1 VGKSQG
7 KIYKEMIQMKKRN
20 IIILVE
26 NQKEILGIRLK
37 QGFISKDEYD
47 KEIKKLKPYSVG
59 VLLG

>member
-1 VGKSQG
+1 
-7 KIYKEMIQMKKRN
+7 MKKRN